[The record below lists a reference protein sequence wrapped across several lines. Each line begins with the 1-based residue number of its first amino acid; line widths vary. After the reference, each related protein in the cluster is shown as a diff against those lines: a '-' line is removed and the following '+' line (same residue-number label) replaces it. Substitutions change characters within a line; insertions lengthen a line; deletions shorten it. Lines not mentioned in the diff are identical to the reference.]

1 MSVKVRFA
9 PSPTG
14 HLHVGNIRAAIITW
28 LFARK
33 QNGVYLLRIDDTDNE
48 RSKEEYVEGIK
59 NDMTWLGLNWD
70 EYARQSERWD
80 RYNEVIQKLKDNGRL
95 YPCYETEEELAL
107 KRKSLLGRNLPPIYD
122 RAALNL
128 TNEQIQKYEEQGRS
142 PHWRFKLEHK
152 PIEWDDH
159 VRGEV
164 KFHGKDLS
172 DPVLIREDGT
182 PLYHIC
188 SVIDDIDFNITHV
201 IRGEDHVSNTATH
214 VQMFE
219 AIGAKVPDFAHYSL
233 LGSKDGGKL
242 SKRLGALSIAQ
253 LRDEM
258 HLEPMSVNSL
268 IAKLGTSDNIDAF
281 KSLNDL
287 IETFDFSK
295 FSRTI
300 AKFDPDELIRL
311 NTKIIHGKEFDA
323 VKDRIEEMGIA
334 DMDESFWLAVRE
346 NLETLNDVKL
356 WWQVAKGPVEP
367 EIEDP
372 EYLEQASKLL
382 PANDWDLTTW
392 DAWISEIK
400 ANTDKKGK
408 GLFMPLR
415 KALTGMTHGPE
426 LKGLLPLIGEEKAKQ
441 RLSGKTA

>member
-14 HLHVGNIRAAIITW
+14 HLHVGNIRAALLTW

-33 QNGVYLLRIDDTDNE
+33 NEGVYLLRIDDTDNE

-59 NDMTWLGLNWD
+59 KDMTWLGLDWD
-70 EYARQSERWD
+70 EFARQSERWD
-80 RYNEVIQKLKDNGRL
+80 RYNEVIQKLKDDGRL

-122 RAALNL
+122 RSSLDL
-128 TNEQIQKYEEQGRS
+128 TDEQKQAFEDKGRQ
-142 PHWRFKLEHK
+142 PHWRFKLEHT
-152 PIEWDDH
+152 PIEWNDH

-188 SVIDDIDFNITHV
+188 SVIDDIDFNITNV

-219 AIGAKVPDFAHYSL
+219 AIGAKVPEFAHYSL

-258 HLEPMSVNSL
+258 HLEAMSVNSL
-268 IAKLGTSDNIDAF
+268 IAKLGTSDNVDAYM
-281 KSLNDL
+281 SLKDL
-287 IETFDFSK
+287 IDSFDFSK

-300 AKFDPDELIRL
+300 AKFDPDELVRL
-311 NTKIIHGKEFDA
+311 NAKIVHATKFSDVENRIKEL
-323 VKDRIEEMGIA
+323 GID
-334 DMDESFWLAVRE
+334 DMDEKFWVAVRE
-346 NLETLNDVKL
+346 NLETLDDVKV
-356 WWQVAKGPVEP
+356 WWQVAKGPIQP

-372 EYLEQASKLL
+372 EFLEQASKLL
-382 PANDWDLTTW
+382 PANDWDLSTW
-392 DAWISEIK
+392 DTWVNEIK

-415 KALTGMTHGPE
+415 KALTGMSHGPE
-426 LKGLLPLIGEEKAKQ
+426 LKGLLPLIGEDKAKQ
-441 RLSGKTA
+441 RLAGKVA

>member
-14 HLHVGNIRAAIITW
+14 HLHVGNIRAALLTW

-33 QNGVYLLRIDDTDNE
+33 NEGVYLLRIDDTDNE

-59 NDMTWLGLNWD
+59 KDMTWLGLDWD
-70 EYARQSERWD
+70 EFARQSERWD
-80 RYNEVIQKLKDNGRL
+80 RYNEVIQKLKDDGRL

-122 RAALNL
+122 RSSLDL
-128 TNEQIQKYEEQGRS
+128 TDEQKQAFEDKGRQ
-142 PHWRFKLEHK
+142 PHWRFKLEHT
-152 PIEWDDH
+152 PIEWNDH

-188 SVIDDIDFNITHV
+188 SVIDDIDFNITNV

-219 AIGAKVPDFAHYSL
+219 AIGAKVPEFAHYSL

-258 HLEPMSVNSL
+258 HLEAMSVNSL
-268 IAKLGTSDNIDAF
+268 IAKLGTSDNVDAYM
-281 KSLNDL
+281 SLKDL
-287 IETFDFSK
+287 IDSFDFSK

-300 AKFDPDELIRL
+300 AKFDPDELVRL
-311 NTKIIHGKEFDA
+311 NAKIVHATKFSDVEN
-323 VKDRIEEMGIA
+323 RIKKLGID
-334 DMDESFWLAVRE
+334 DMDEKFWVAVRE
-346 NLETLNDVKL
+346 NLETLDDVKV
-356 WWQVAKGPVEP
+356 WWQVAKGPIQP

-372 EYLEQASKLL
+372 EFLEQASKLL
-382 PANDWDLTTW
+382 PANDWDLSTW
-392 DAWISEIK
+392 DTWVNEIK

-415 KALTGMTHGPE
+415 KALTGMSHGPE
-426 LKGLLPLIGEEKAKQ
+426 LKGLLPLIGEDKAKQ
-441 RLSGKTA
+441 RLAGKVA